1 MTLKPTHVIVMT
13 IENENSKLLL
23 TARETAKALSIS
35 ERKLWNLTNENEIP
49 AIRFGRSVRYAIE
62 DIQLWIETKRNEG
75 NCVQSRD

>member
-1 MTLKPTHVIVMT
+1 MKI
-13 IENENSKLLL
+13 ENSKLLM
-23 TARETAKALSIS
+23 TARETAEALSIS

-49 AIRFGRSVRYAIE
+49 AIRIGRSVRYAIE

>member
-1 MTLKPTHVIVMT
+1 MK
-13 IENENSKLLL
+13 IENESSKLLL

-49 AIRFGRSVRYAIE
+49 AIRIGRSVRYAIE
-62 DIQLWIETKRNEG
+62 DIQVWIETKRNEG

>member
-1 MTLKPTHVIVMT
+1 MK
-13 IENENSKLLL
+13 IENEKSKLLL

>member
-1 MTLKPTHVIVMT
+1 MKI
-13 IENENSKLLL
+13 ENSKLLM

-49 AIRFGRSVRYAIE
+49 AIRIGRSVRYAIE

>member
-1 MTLKPTHVIVMT
+1 MMI
-13 IENENSKLLL
+13 ENSKLLM

-49 AIRFGRSVRYAIE
+49 AIRIGRSVRYAIE

>member
-35 ERKLWNLTNENEIP
+35 ERKLWNLPNENEIP